1 MVKDHTDVMLRE
13 VNIVDDASH
22 NYVPIEMI
30 EVLLNVT
37 QPTPLGRR
45 ENLAMI
51 EVLVLAIILFFA
63 VFGNT
68 VVLVSI
74 MLSSYYEIIYIRIS
88 NLNNMNSSVY
98 YYT

>member
-1 MVKDHTDVMLRE
+1 MSVMVKDHTDVMLRE

-22 NYVPIEMI
+22 NYVPIQMI

-51 EVLVLAIILFFA
+51 EVLVLAIILYFSR
-63 VFGNT
+63 V
-68 VVLVSI
+68 
-74 MLSSYYEIIYIRIS
+74 R
-88 NLNNMNSSVY
+88 
-98 YYT
+98 